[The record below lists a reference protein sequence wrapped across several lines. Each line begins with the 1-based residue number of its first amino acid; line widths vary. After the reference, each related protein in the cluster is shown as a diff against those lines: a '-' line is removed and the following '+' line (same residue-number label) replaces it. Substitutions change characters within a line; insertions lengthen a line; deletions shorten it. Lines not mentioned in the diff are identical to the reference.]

1 MWEELEL
8 EDDWFVDWFVKK
20 SVNGGATEE
29 EIGEKNEED

>member
-1 MWEELEL
+1 
-8 EDDWFVDWFVKK
+8 VDWFVKK